1 MPLHSLVGHRSIL
14 TLLARAVAAGTLPPS
29 LILAGP
35 EGVGKR
41 QVALALAE
49 VLNCQAPVA
58 DGEFAVDACGTCPA
72 CRRIARAIHPDV
84 TVLEPDDKGSIKIDP
99 VREEIRKTTFKPFEG
114 KRRVLVFDDAHDLIE
129 DAQDAL
135 LKTLE
140 EPPAGT
146 VLVLVTSQPNR
157 LLPTVRSRCPVIRFG
172 PLPPADVAT
181 WLMEVDGVDEP
192 RARAVAAVTGGSLAR
207 ARTVARDGVE
217 ETRETAARVLLALAD
232 ARDPRQRLEAAQDL
246 IGRGKGTGTRER
258 ESLAAHLHALAALVR
273 DLVALTGGA
282 AVSNRDMADM
292 LGRLAPSFRA
302 DRAVA
307 AFATLTRGVEALEK
321 NASPKIVADWV
332 VMNI

>member
-1 MPLHSLVGHRSIL
+1 MPFQALVGHRPTL
-14 TLLARAVAAGTLPPS
+14 TLLARASASSTLPPS

-41 QVALALAE
+41 RAALALAE
-49 VLNCQAPVA
+49 ILNCLAPLEG
-58 DGEFAVDACGTCPA
+58 GEFAVDACGACAA
-72 CRRIARAIHPDV
+72 CRRIARLIHPDV
-84 TVLEPDDKGSIKIDP
+84 SLVVPGETGSIKIDP
-99 VREEIRKTTFKPFEG
+99 VREEIRKTAFKPFEG
-114 KRRVLVFDDAHDLIE
+114 RRRVIVFDDADALTE

-146 VLVLVTSQPNR
+146 VLVLVTSQPDR

-172 PLPPADVAT
+172 PLPPADVAR
-181 WLMEVDGVDEP
+181 WLMEVEGVDEP

-207 ARTVARDGVE
+207 ARVLARDGVE
-217 ETRETAARVLLALAD
+217 ETRETAARVLTTLSG

-246 IGRGKGTGTRER
+246 IGRGKGTGARER

-273 DLVALTGGA
+273 DLLALTSGA
-282 AVSNRDMADM
+282 AVGNSDMADA
-292 LGRLAPSFRA
+292 LGRLAPAFGA

-307 AFATLTRGVEALEK
+307 AFATLTQAIDALEK

-332 VMNI
+332 AIRL